1 MSDNDW
7 RPSNQIPEPPAGAT
21 PLAPVSIREVNRGA
35 GTYGPSHSLSGPE
48 DEIITAQLKVPEVGS
63 FKGLPVR
70 VAGDKIWLLK
80 GGKRAWISS
89 KEVYEKLG
97 FKFGDEKNIDAETLM
112 CIPESIPLK

>member
-1 MSDNDW
+1 MSDW

-21 PLAPVSIREVNRGA
+21 PLAPVSIREAEVVDDHPASHGLSDQVKGVIPDD
-35 GTYGPSHSLSGPE
+35 GT
-48 DEIITAQLKVPEVGS
+48 

-80 GGKRAWISS
+80 GGKRSWVTS

-112 CIPESIPLK
+112 CIPESIPLR